1 MTSVSTPG
9 PTGSGA
15 LFRRTWLRFAIL
27 AIVLGLAGCGGDEPR
42 WNVVLVTF
50 DTTRADRIGSYGN
63 DRIQTPTL
71 DGLAAEGI
79 RFANAVS
86 VAPITAPSHSSILT
100 GLYPTAH
107 GFRDNGLFVLDERT
121 VTLAE
126 ILRDQGYATAAAVGA
141 FPVVSRFGFD
151 QGFDLFDDHLTG
163 MYEDYLGNRAVPKED
178 LFFDER
184 RAAQVNEA
192 VLPWLE
198 QRGDQPFFLW
208 LHYFDPHQPFEPPPP
223 YNQLYA
229 DDLYN
234 GEIAYAD
241 SRLGHLLEQLRRLG
255 SLDRTLIVM
264 TADHGEGLGE
274 HNELTHAILAYDSTL
289 HVPLIIRPPG
299 LGAEGAR
306 VIENR
311 VGVVDI
317 VPTILDLLG
326 IAAPVEIQGRSLRP
340 LWDGKADPELAAD
353 RYQPQYYAENL
364 SPRLTHGWGEL
375 RVLYDGNLK
384 YIHGPR
390 PEMYDLSTDPEELI
404 DLSFA
409 HPEQAGRLREEL
421 AAFIQEH
428 AAEEPATTRA
438 LDPELVRRLQSL
450 GYLHG
455 SGEGGEVVREVLQN
469 EGIPP
474 SDRVSDL
481 NRMSAA
487 KHLLFQGR
495 PVDALSYTSKLVE
508 TGGGSPMYRE
518 LHAAALAGSGRTDE
532 AWAIARDL
540 ESGGMVSEHLFL
552 SLAAQRFEQG
562 EPGVAVDFLEHYAE
576 RTESPRALWLLAGLY
591 RQMQRS
597 GDSGQALERALSSDP
612 GFAPARVDLAV
623 QRTREGR
630 LEDAEREFRRAL
642 SDGPY
647 YPKASFNYGVW
658 LLENGRLVEA
668 QASFRR
674 AVELAPG
681 YLKARLALVSTY
693 AAMGDEPAARD
704 ALQGLQRVA
713 PQSAE
718 LAAAQALFDGLRA
731 TTGRAGH

>member
-1 MTSVSTPG
+1 MIRAAKSLRPG
-9 PTGSGA
+9 RSGKVRA
-15 LFRRTWLRFAIL
+15 AGLMATL
-27 AIVLGLAGCGGDEPR
+27 AVVLALAGCSRDEPR

-86 VAPITAPSHSSILT
+86 VAPITAPSHSTILT

-107 GFRDNGLFVLDERT
+107 GFRDNGLFVLDDRI

-126 ILRDQGYATAAAVGA
+126 ILRQQGFATAAAVGA

-163 MYEDYLGNRAVPKED
+163 MYEDYLGNRTVPKED

-198 QRGDQPFFLW
+198 QRGEEPFFLW

-241 SRLGHLLEQLRRLG
+241 SRLGHLLDQLRRLG

-274 HNELTHAILAYDSTL
+274 HDELTHAILAYDSTL

-326 IAAPVEIQGRSLRP
+326 IAAPAEIHGRSLRP
-340 LWDGKADPELAAD
+340 LWDGEADPELLAD

-375 RVLYDGNLK
+375 RVLYDGDLK
-384 YIHGPR
+384 YIQGPR
-390 PEMYDLSTDPEELI
+390 PELYDLSIDPDELV
-404 DLSFA
+404 DLSA
-409 HPEQAGRLREEL
+409 GQPEQALRLREEL
-421 AAFIQEH
+421 AAFIQDH
-428 AAEEPATTRA
+428 AAEVPVTTQA

-455 SGEGGEVVREVLQN
+455 SGEGGEVVREVLMDD
-469 EGIPP
+469 GIPP
-474 SDRVSDL
+474 RDRVSDL

-495 PVDALSYTSKLVE
+495 PVDALAYTRKLVE

-540 ESGGMVSEHLFL
+540 ESGGMVSEQLTL
-552 SLAAQRFEQG
+552 RLAVQRFEQG
-562 EPGVAVDFLEHYAE
+562 EPDVAVEFLERYVD
-576 RTESPRALWLLAGLY
+576 RTESARALWLLAGLY
-591 RQMQRS
+591 RQLGRLDDA
-597 GDSGQALERALSSDP
+597 GLALERALSSDT
-612 GFAPARVDLAV
+612 GFAPARVDLAMHRV
-623 QRTREGR
+623 REGR
-630 LEDAEREFRRAL
+630 LEDAELEFRRAL
-642 SDGPY
+642 SDAPY
-647 YPKASFNYGVW
+647 YPKASYNYGVW
-658 LLENGRLVEA
+658 QLENQRLAEA
-668 QASFRR
+668 QASFQR

-681 YLKARLALVSTY
+681 YLKARLALVSTHV
-693 AAMGDEPAARD
+693 AIGDEPAAHE
-704 ALQGLQRVA
+704 ALQALRRVA
-713 PQSAE
+713 PDSAE
-718 LAAAQALFDGLRA
+718 VAVAQALLDDS
-731 TTGRAGH
+731 